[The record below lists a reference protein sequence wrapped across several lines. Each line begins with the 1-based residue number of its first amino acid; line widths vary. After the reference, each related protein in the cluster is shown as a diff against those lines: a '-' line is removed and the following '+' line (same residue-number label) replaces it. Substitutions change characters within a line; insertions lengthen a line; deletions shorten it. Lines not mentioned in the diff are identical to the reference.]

1 MSMRKIGLIGGMSFE
16 SSAVYYRM
24 INEAVRARL
33 GGLHSAEVMLHSI
46 DFQTIV
52 DMQKAGRWDD
62 AAQHLS
68 NVARGLEAAGADCVL
83 ICTNTMHLIAD
94 AVQASISVPLINIID
109 ETAASLNAAG
119 IKRPLLLAT
128 RYTMEHGFYGDRMA
142 HHGIEMMVPNA
153 DGRTLAHDIIFN
165 ELCAGK
171 VIDSSREALMRV
183 IETAKEKGAD
193 AVILGCTEIC
203 LILDPAALP
212 LPGFDSTALH
222 ADAAVSFALEG
233 VAAQVR
239 SAA

>member
-62 AAQHLS
+62 AAKRLS
-68 NVARGLEAAGADCVL
+68 DVAKGLEASGADCVL

-94 AVQASISVPLINIID
+94 AVQAAISVPLINIID
-109 ETAASLNAAG
+109 ETAESLNAAG

-128 RYTMEHGFYGDRMA
+128 RYTMEHGFYADRMA
-142 HHGIEMMVPNA
+142 QHGIAMMVPDA
-153 DGRTLAHDIIFN
+153 DGRTLVHDIIFN

-171 VIDSSREALMRV
+171 VMDSSRDALMRV
-183 IETAKEKGAD
+183 IETAKENGAD

-222 ADAAVSFALEG
+222 ANAAVGFALDG
-233 VAAQVR
+233 QPGAIL

>member
-1 MSMRKIGLIGGMSFE
+1 MRKIGLIGGMSFE

-24 INEAVRARL
+24 INEAVRTRL
-33 GGLHSAEVMLHSI
+33 GGLHSAEVMLHSV

-62 AAQHLS
+62 AARRLS
-68 NVARGLEAAGADCVL
+68 EVAGGLEAAGADCVL

-94 AVQASISVPLINIID
+94 TVQASISIPLINIID
-109 ETAASLNAAG
+109 ETASSLKAAG

-142 HHGIEMMVPNA
+142 GHGIEMMVPDA
-153 DGRTLAHDIIFN
+153 DGRTLVHDIIFN

-171 VIDSSREALMRV
+171 ILDTSRNALLRV
-183 IETAKEKGAD
+183 IEDAKAGGAN

-203 LILDPAALP
+203 LILDPTALP
-212 LPGFDSTALH
+212 LPGFDSTAVH
-222 ADAAVSFALEG
+222 ANAAVDFALDG
-233 VAAQVR
+233 TAAR
-239 SAA
+239 AKNAA